1 MVPVRDLPPA
11 ARSAL
16 RAAAGVLLVTCAL
29 GPAAAPAQGPT
40 SLRVGPV
47 TARPGE
53 KVSGFLEIPA
63 GVDSGTRVPVTVIRG
78 REAGPTLALVAGTHG
93 SEVAPII
100 ALQRV
105 RASLDPAQLRG
116 TMILVHVANMPSYLK
131 RTIYYS
137 PIDGKNLNRVYPGRA
152 DGTVSER
159 IAFAIT
165 NEVIDKS
172 DYLVD
177 MHAGDGNESLRPY
190 TYWNKLGLDAR
201 ADSVGREMA
210 LAWGHDHIVVDT
222 SRPRDPK
229 ASVYTQNTAH
239 VRGKPAITTETGYLG
254 TPAEEMVQR
263 NEVGVFRL
271 LRYLKMLP
279 GPVELVERPIYLQR
293 TQVLTGPETG
303 IWYPLVE
310 RGHTVGEGTVIG
322 YVTDFFGRRAGEVR
336 APFAGAVLYVVG
348 TPAMSKG
355 EPVAMIGRDKD

>member
-1 MVPVRDLPPA
+1 MVPTVR
-11 ARSAL
+11 AL
-16 RAAAGVLLVTCAL
+16 ALTVLASSFLT
-29 GPAAAPAQGPT
+29 APAGLSAQRPT
-40 SLRVGPV
+40 PLRVGPV
-47 TARPGE
+47 TARAGE
-53 KVSGFLEIPA
+53 KVSGFLEIAA
-63 GVDSGTRVPVTVIRG
+63 GVDSGTRVPITVVQG
-78 REAGPTLALVAGTHG
+78 TQPGPTLALVAGTHG
-93 SEVAPII
+93 SEVAPIV

-116 TMILVHVANMPSYLK
+116 TVILVHVANMPSYLK

-165 NEVIDKS
+165 NEVIEKS

-190 TYWNKLGLDAR
+190 SYWNKLGLDAR
-201 ADSVGREMA
+201 ADSVGRQMA

-222 SRPRDPK
+222 DRPRDPK
-229 ASVYTQNTAH
+229 ASLYTQNTAH

-254 TPAEEMVQR
+254 TTDEQMVQR
-263 NEVGVFRL
+263 NEQGVFRL
-271 LRYLKMLP
+271 LRYLRMLP
-279 GPVELVERPIYLQR
+279 GPVELVERPIYLER
-293 TQVLTGPETG
+293 TQVLTSPETG
-303 IWYPLVE
+303 VWYPQVE

-322 YVTDFFGRRAGEVR
+322 YVADFFGRKLGDVR

-348 TPAMSKG
+348 TPAMSRG
-355 EPVAMIGRDKD
+355 EPVAMIGRER

>member
-1 MVPVRDLPPA
+1 MVPLRPA
-11 ARSAL
+11 LSIALVALASAASPTL
-16 RAAAGVLLVTCAL
+16 LAA
-29 GPAAAPAQGPT
+29 QRQT
-40 SLRVGPV
+40 SVRVGPV

-53 KVSGFLEIPA
+53 KVSGFLEVA
-63 GVDSGTRVPVTVIRG
+63 TGVDSGTRVPITVVQG
-78 REAGPTLALVAGTHG
+78 TTAGPTLALVAGTHG

-105 RASLDPAQLRG
+105 RASLDPVQLRG
-116 TMILVHVANMPSYLK
+116 TVILVHVANMPSYLK

-137 PIDGKNLNRVYPGRA
+137 PIDGRNLNRVYPGRA
-152 DGTVSER
+152 NGTVSDR
-159 IAFAIT
+159 IAYAIT

-190 TYWNKLGLDAR
+190 TYWSKLGLDAR
-201 ADSVGREMA
+201 VDSIAREMA

-222 SRPRDPK
+222 DRPRDRN
-229 ASVYTQNTAH
+229 ASVYTQNTAQ

-254 TPAEEMVQR
+254 APDEEMVQR
-263 NEVGVFRL
+263 NEAGVFRL
-271 LRYLKMLP
+271 LRYLKMLH
-279 GPVELVERPIYLQR
+279 GAVEMVDRPVYLER
-293 TQVLTGPETG
+293 TQVLTSPETG

-355 EPVAMIGRDKD
+355 EPVAMIGATR

>member
-1 MVPVRDLPPA
+1 MVPEEP
-11 ARSAL
+11 L
-16 RAAAGVLLVTCAL
+16 RAACFVLRAASGSVLLAMSLL
-29 GPAAAPAQGPT
+29 GPGTALAQRPT
-40 SLRVGPV
+40 SVRVGPV
-47 TARPGE
+47 TARAGE

-63 GVDSGTRVPVTVIRG
+63 GVDSGTRVPITVVQG
-78 REAGPTLALVAGTHG
+78 PQAGPTLALVAGTHG

-116 TMILVHVANMPSYLK
+116 TVILVHVANMPSYLK

-137 PIDGKNLNRVYPGRA
+137 PIDAKNLNRVYPGRA

-159 IAFAIT
+159 IAYAIT

-177 MHAGDGNESLRPY
+177 MNAGDGNESLRPY
-190 TYWNKLGLDAR
+190 TYWNKLSLDAR
-201 ADSVGREMA
+201 VDSIGREMA
-210 LAWGHDHIVVDT
+210 RAWGHDHIVVDT
-222 SRPRDPK
+222 NRPRDPK

-239 VRGKPAITTETGYLG
+239 VRGKPSITTETGYLG
-254 TPAEEMVQR
+254 TPAEDMVQR

-279 GPVELVERPIYLQR
+279 GPVELVERPIYLER
-293 TQVLTGPETG
+293 TQVLTSPETG
-303 IWYPLVE
+303 IWFPQVE

-322 YVTDFFGRRAGEVR
+322 YVTDFFGRRSGEVR

-355 EPVAMIGRDKD
+355 EPVAMIGR